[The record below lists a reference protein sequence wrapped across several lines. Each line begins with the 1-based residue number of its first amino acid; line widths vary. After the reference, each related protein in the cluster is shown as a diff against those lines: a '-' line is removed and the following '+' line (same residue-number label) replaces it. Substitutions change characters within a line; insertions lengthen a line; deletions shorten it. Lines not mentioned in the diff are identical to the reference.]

1 MQSTIKLRKKE
12 EVEDEK
18 TTDTP
23 SHYIKMITVNSDV
36 SIQGRNWQAS
46 SVHLWAY
53 CTNPTHDVNNV
64 WRLATARGSTSPTL
78 FEQWCRFFYIPQEP
92 DKCKCCETGPMVFH
106 LYPRRLES
114 LTACRCHYK
123 GNTSFSVIL
132 SPQVLVRPG
141 FESATSYSAD
151 QCSPNW
157 ANHVNVKLTNLHFA
171 FSVILD

>member
-1 MQSTIKLRKKE
+1 
-12 EVEDEK
+12 
-18 TTDTP
+18 
-23 SHYIKMITVNSDV
+23 MITIHSDI
-36 SIQGRNWQAS
+36 SIQECHWQPL

-53 CTNPTHDVNNV
+53 CTHPTHDVNDV
-64 WRLATARGSTSPTL
+64 WRLATPPGSESTTL
-78 FEQWCRFFYIPQEP
+78 FEQWCRFFYIPQER
-92 DKCKCCETGPMVFH
+92 DECKCCETGPVVFH

-123 GNTSFSVIL
+123 RSTSFSIIL

-141 FESATSYSAD
+141 SEPAIPYSAD

-157 ANHVNVKLTNLHFA
+157 ANHVNVKLTNLHFP

>member
-1 MQSTIKLRKKE
+1 
-12 EVEDEK
+12 
-18 TTDTP
+18 
-23 SHYIKMITVNSDV
+23 MITINSDI
-36 SIQGRNWQAS
+36 SIQECHWQPL

-53 CTNPTHDVNNV
+53 CTHPTHDVNDV
-64 WRLATARGSTSPTL
+64 WRLATPPGSESPTL

-92 DKCKCCETGPMVFH
+92 DECKCCETGPVVFH

-123 GNTSFSVIL
+123 GSTSFSIIL

-141 FESATSYSAD
+141 SEPATSYSAD

-157 ANHVNVKLTNLHFA
+157 ANHVNVKLTNLHFP